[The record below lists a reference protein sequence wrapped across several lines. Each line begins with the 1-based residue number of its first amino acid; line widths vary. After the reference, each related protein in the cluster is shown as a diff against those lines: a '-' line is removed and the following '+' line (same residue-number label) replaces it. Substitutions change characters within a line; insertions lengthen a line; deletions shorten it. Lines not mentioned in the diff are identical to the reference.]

1 MEFFIKNGTPRD
13 GPSLC
18 ESCSRG
24 FIARGTQNSEI
35 LVVCQALYPG
45 RRIHFRVRECSAYA
59 DKGDLTLHQMEEVA
73 WSITPRAGK
82 RVGFRPVEESQD
94 DEDVELIL

>member
-18 ESCSRG
+18 ESCSWG

-35 LVVCQALYPG
+35 LVVCQALYPE
-45 RRIHFRVRECSAYA
+45 RRIHFRVRECSAYT
-59 DKGDLTLHQMEEVA
+59 DKGDLTLRQMKEVA
-73 WSITPRAGK
+73 WPISPAVGK
-82 RVGFRPVEESQD
+82 RVGFRPAEESQGG
-94 DEDVELIL
+94 EDVELIL